1 MNKINSILL
10 IIVAVTLGGC
20 SSNNGELTGVPG
32 RRQWFHP
39 QPQGTVY
46 VPTGSIHIGA
56 TEQDVPMAMLA
67 PNKQISVSAFYM
79 DETEIT
85 NNEYR
90 QFVYAVVDS
99 FMRTKLEFTQEVDDG
114 FGNNYVALDYNKRV
128 DNNSDIS
135 ALQDMYYNEAE
146 SYYRQKQLDVRKL
159 EYKYNYIDLKA
170 AAALKRQDAYK
181 RSKADF
187 KKEKVGK

>member
-10 IIVAVTLGGC
+10 IIVAVTLVGC
-20 SSNNGELTGVPG
+20 SSNNGELTGVQG

-99 FMRTKLEFTQEVDDG
+99 FVRTKLAIT
-114 FGNNYVALDYNKRV
+114 
-128 DNNSDIS
+128 
-135 ALQDMYYNEAE
+135 
-146 SYYRQKQLDVRKL
+146 
-159 EYKYNYIDLKA
+159 
-170 AAALKRQDAYK
+170 
-181 RSKADF
+181 
-187 KKEKVGK
+187 

>member
-10 IIVAVTLGGC
+10 IIVAVTLVGC
-20 SSNNGELTGVPG
+20 SSNNGELTGVQG

-79 DETEIT
+79 DET
-85 NNEYR
+85 
-90 QFVYAVVDS
+90 
-99 FMRTKLEFTQEVDDG
+99 
-114 FGNNYVALDYNKRV
+114 
-128 DNNSDIS
+128 
-135 ALQDMYYNEAE
+135 
-146 SYYRQKQLDVRKL
+146 
-159 EYKYNYIDLKA
+159 
-170 AAALKRQDAYK
+170 
-181 RSKADF
+181 
-187 KKEKVGK
+187 